1 MINAPEIGGNGAAP
15 EAAADG
21 GVALRCAGV
30 VKRFGAVTAV
40 AGLDLA
46 VDAGKILALLGPSGC
61 GKTTA
66 LRLIAGF
73 ERPDAGE
80 IAVGGR
86 VVSSPAGSL
95 PPEKRRIG
103 MVFQEGALFP
113 HLTVAQNVGYG
124 LRKDAGREGRIAE
137 ALELVGLSAMRRRL
151 PHELSG
157 GQQQRVALGRALA
170 PRPDLLLL
178 DEPFS
183 NLDAALREQ
192 LQRDVAEILRASR
205 ATAVFVTHDQAAALS
220 VGDAVAVIRDG
231 RLEQTGPPAAIF
243 HAPQSSFVAQ
253 FTGAADFLPVRR
265 EKGRLITELGPLAAG
280 GQGIGPCGDLPDGI
294 SDASPPAV
302 ISDGDE
308 ARLELMIRPD
318 CIECYPD
325 AAGPGVITGRE
336 FQGAFYLYRVRLP
349 SGAEVRSLLSH
360 IAEYPVGA
368 AVSLRLRPGHQARLF
383 VNGVLA
389 AGNAPDFR

>member
-1 MINAPEIGGNGAAP
+1 MINAPEIDGNGIAPNAAP
-15 EAAADG
+15 DG
-21 GVALRCAGV
+21 GIALRCARV
-30 VKRFGAVTAV
+30 VKRFGDVTAV

-46 VDAGKILALLGPSGC
+46 VATGKILALLGPSGC

-80 IAVGGR
+80 IAIGGR

-124 LRKDAGREGRIAE
+124 LRKEAGREVSIAE
-137 ALELVGLSAMRRRL
+137 ALELVGLSAMRLRL

-170 PRPDLLLL
+170 PRPDLLLM

-205 ATAVFVTHDQAAALS
+205 ATAIFVTHDQAAALS
-220 VGDAVAVIRDG
+220 VGDAVAVMRDG

-265 EKGRLITELGPLAAG
+265 ENGRLNTELGPLAAG
-280 GQGIGPCGDLPDGI
+280 GQDAGQYGGLPDGRP
-294 SDASPPAV
+294 DASPPA
-302 ISDGDE
+302 IPGYGDE
-308 ARLELMIRPD
+308 ARLELMLRPD

-325 AAGPGVITGRE
+325 VAGPGVITGRE

-349 SGAEVRSLLSH
+349 SGREVRSLLSH
-360 IAEYPVGA
+360 IAEYPIGA
-368 AVSLRLRPGHQARLF
+368 AVSLRMRQGHRARLF
-383 VNGVLA
+383 VNGNLA
-389 AGNAPDFR
+389 GDAPDFR